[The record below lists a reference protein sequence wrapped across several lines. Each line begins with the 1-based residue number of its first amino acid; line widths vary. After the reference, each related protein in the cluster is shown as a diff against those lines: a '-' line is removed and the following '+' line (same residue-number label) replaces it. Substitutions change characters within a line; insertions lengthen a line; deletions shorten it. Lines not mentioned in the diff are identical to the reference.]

1 MVSSEL
7 GACEWFVWDLRRSG
21 LIDRG
26 HLDQVVGEFLKRN
39 ARAEP
44 PALADYLVS
53 QNILSPF
60 QAERI
65 LQGKTQ
71 GLVLGP
77 YLLIDS
83 IGSGSMGQVFKASSK
98 TDNQQFAVKVLPRR
112 SMWNV
117 RLARRQVRAFSQFSH
132 PAVVPFI
139 DVGTSGGQHY
149 LVWPLVQGESL
160 ESKVQR
166 EGRLTPEIVGQIFGP
181 VAAGLAISHQN
192 GLFHGLIKP
201 SNIMVTPENHGKLL
215 DFGIGSLLVENEN
228 ESLVDTMSTA
238 NTLTSGLD
246 CSSPECIMEPTTRTP
261 AGDQYSLGCV
271 IYFALAG
278 RYPFPDGTAV
288 EKMMAHQF
296 KQPVSL
302 REVAPHVP
310 EGLVAIVERLMQ
322 KAPES
327 RYHTTDELVEALTP
341 FVQAAPRANGLS
353 NHGNVRGN
361 SIHGTRGGSVH
372 IPPRPAGAQPPA
384 AHLPPSPVPQGA
396 PLPGYSGPN
405 QAFPAYGTPPAPA
418 AGNPYATSPYG
429 SSVIPAPPSFNS
441 GPTLPPAPY
450 ASAPPVQPHSAAGPA
465 PQYPGRGQFAARPM
479 AGAPTMASMEFPPEA
494 LMAEPYVPPYPM
506 APNGEPYQQPQ
517 VTPAPGGRVQNLPA
531 AGTGNWSEPVRT
543 PVVGPLLIFL
553 VAALVTGVV
562 YLLGKNFLF
571 PT

>member
-53 QNILSPF
+53 QTILSPF

-149 LVWPLVQGESL
+149 RVWPLVQGESL

-166 EGRLTPEIVGQIFGP
+166 EGRLSPEIVGQIFGP

-215 DFGIGSLLVENEN
+215 DFGIG
-228 ESLVDTMSTA
+228 
-238 NTLTSGLD
+238 
-246 CSSPECIMEPTTRTP
+246 
-261 AGDQYSLGCV
+261 
-271 IYFALAG
+271 
-278 RYPFPDGTAV
+278 
-288 EKMMAHQF
+288 
-296 KQPVSL
+296 
-302 REVAPHVP
+302 
-310 EGLVAIVERLMQ
+310 
-322 KAPES
+322 
-327 RYHTTDELVEALTP
+327 
-341 FVQAAPRANGLS
+341 
-353 NHGNVRGN
+353 
-361 SIHGTRGGSVH
+361 
-372 IPPRPAGAQPPA
+372 
-384 AHLPPSPVPQGA
+384 
-396 PLPGYSGPN
+396 
-405 QAFPAYGTPPAPA
+405 
-418 AGNPYATSPYG
+418 
-429 SSVIPAPPSFNS
+429 
-441 GPTLPPAPY
+441 
-450 ASAPPVQPHSAAGPA
+450 
-465 PQYPGRGQFAARPM
+465 
-479 AGAPTMASMEFPPEA
+479 
-494 LMAEPYVPPYPM
+494 
-506 APNGEPYQQPQ
+506 
-517 VTPAPGGRVQNLPA
+517 
-531 AGTGNWSEPVRT
+531 
-543 PVVGPLLIFL
+543 
-553 VAALVTGVV
+553 
-562 YLLGKNFLF
+562 
-571 PT
+571 

>member
-21 LIDRG
+21 LIERG

-39 ARAEP
+39 PRAEP
-44 PALADYLVS
+44 PALADFLVS
-53 QNILSPF
+53 QNVLSPF

-98 TDNQQFAVKVLPRR
+98 TDNQLFAVKVLPRR

-117 RLARRQVRAFSQFSH
+117 RLARRQVRAFSQFTH

-149 LVWPLVQGESL
+149 LVWPLVQGEPL
-160 ESKVQR
+160 ELKVQR
-166 EGRLTPEIVGQIFGP
+166 EGRIAPDAAAQIFTD
-181 VAAGLAISHQN
+181 VAQGLAIAHQN

-201 SNIMVTPENHGKLL
+201 SNIMVTPDTHGKLL

-246 CSSPECIMEPTTRTP
+246 CSSPESIMEPTTRTP

-271 IYFALAG
+271 LYYALAG

-296 KQPVSL
+296 KQPASL
-302 REVAPHVP
+302 RDVAPNVP
-310 EGLVAIVERLMQ
+310 EGMVAVVERLMQ
-322 KAPES
+322 KSPES
-327 RYHTTDELVEALTP
+327 RYSATDELVEALQSFAHT
-341 FVQAAPRANGLS
+341 AHTAPRPTSQSVHGSLRS
-353 NHGNVRGN
+353 NPLP
-361 SIHGTRGGSVH
+361 STTRGSVH
-372 IPPRPAGAQPPA
+372 MPPKPNYSPAAQVPMANPPLSQMPIPPAPIQPG
-384 AHLPPSPVPQGA
+384 V
-396 PLPGYSGPN
+396 PLPGYTGQGS
-405 QAFPAYGTPPAPA
+405 FPGFSAPPAPIPGSHFGTPILPTRASTSPRGGLAA
-418 AGNPYATSPYG
+418 AGVGYA
-429 SSVIPAPPSFNS
+429 
-441 GPTLPPAPY
+441 
-450 ASAPPVQPHSAAGPA
+450 
-465 PQYPGRGQFAARPM
+465 
-479 AGAPTMASMEFPPEA
+479 
-494 LMAEPYVPPYPM
+494 AEPMVAEPVMHAVPA
-506 APNGEPYQQPQ
+506 APVAHSLPAIAPVAQ
-517 VTPAPGGRVQNLPA
+517 TPAGRVKDLP
-531 AGTGNWSEPVRT
+531 TPTNMNWSEPVKT
-543 PVVGPLLIFL
+543 PVVGPFLIFL
-553 VAALVTGVV
+553 VAALVTAMV
-562 YLLGKNFLF
+562 YLMGKNFLF

>member
-39 ARAEP
+39 PRAEP
-44 PALADYLVS
+44 PALADFLVS
-53 QNILSPF
+53 QNVLSPF

-98 TDNQQFAVKVLPRR
+98 TDSQLFAVKVLPRR

-149 LVWPLVQGESL
+149 LVWPLVQGEPL
-160 ESKVQR
+160 ELKVQR
-166 EGRLTPEIVGQIFGP
+166 EGRIAPEVAAQIFTD
-181 VAAGLAISHQN
+181 VAQGLAIAHQN

-201 SNIMVTPENHGKLL
+201 SNIMVTPDSHGKLL

-246 CSSPECIMEPTTRTP
+246 CSSPESIMEPTTRTP

-271 IYFALAG
+271 LYYAIAG

-296 KQPVSL
+296 KQPASL
-302 REVAPHVP
+302 RDVAPNVP
-310 EGLVAIVERLMQ
+310 DALVSVVERLMQ
-322 KAPES
+322 KSPEG
-327 RYHTTDELVEALTP
+327 RYSSTDELVEALQSFAHTAP
-341 FVQAAPRANGLS
+341 VAPRPTSQSSHGSMRS
-353 NHGNVRGN
+353 NQAPAT
-361 SIHGTRGGSVH
+361 TRGSVH
-372 IPPRPAGAQPPA
+372 MPPKPVYAPTPTPQMAPPLSQLPIPPAPVQPG
-384 AHLPPSPVPQGA
+384 V
-396 PLPGYSGPN
+396 PLPGYTGQGS
-405 QAFPAYGTPPAPA
+405 AFPGFSAPPAP
-418 AGNPYATSPYG
+418 SPGSHYG
-429 SSVIPAPPSFNS
+429 APVHT
-441 GPTLPPAPY
+441 PTRTPIAPRGGL
-450 ASAPPVQPHSAAGPA
+450 SAAGVGYA
-465 PQYPGRGQFAARPM
+465 
-479 AGAPTMASMEFPPEA
+479 
-494 LMAEPYVPPYPM
+494 AEPMVAEPM
-506 APNGEPYQQPQ
+506 MPSFPTAPVANQLPSLAP
-517 VTPAPGGRVQNLPA
+517 VTPTPAGRVQDLPSP
-531 AGTGNWSEPVRT
+531 TSKNWSEPTKT
-543 PVVGPLLIFL
+543 PVVGPFLIFL
-553 VAALVTGVV
+553 VAALVTAMV
-562 YLLGKNFLF
+562 YLMGKNFLF